1 MRRMRGACRS
11 TFAFARA
18 APISIAGHF
27 VISTASSRFSGRT
40 EAPASRS
47 WASRIRAATLSR
59 TSTCLEL
66 ELEKWTRSLA
76 RAGFTRSQWCVR
88 RAWRGVR
95 RGLAARGLD
104 LVLLARRAKLL
115 DELAGA
121 LMSAYPIRVRAIAS
135 DLADPAFTDEL
146 LLVTKDLDVGLA
158 IYNAGASFAGPFL
171 DRSLVDAL
179 RVVDVNVVGPLRFVH
194 ALAPALKARGRGGL
208 VLMSS
213 MAGFQ
218 GAPQLAVYAASKAFN
233 IVFGESLWGELR
245 RDGVDVLTACAGAIR
260 TPTYAKATTVEARGM
275 LDARVVAEL
284 TLNAL
289 GRGPTVVLGGVNKVA
304 LFVLRRLMSRRAV
317 VAMMQRNIAKT
328 VTQHP

>member
-1 MRRMRGACRS
+1 
-11 TFAFARA
+11 
-18 APISIAGHF
+18 
-27 VISTASSRFSGRT
+27 
-40 EAPASRS
+40 
-47 WASRIRAATLSR
+47 
-59 TSTCLEL
+59 
-66 ELEKWTRSLA
+66 
-76 RAGFTRSQWCVR
+76 
-88 RAWRGVR
+88 
-95 RGLAARGLD
+95 
-104 LVLLARRAKLL
+104 
-115 DELAGA
+115 
-121 LMSAYPIRVRAIAS
+121 MSAYPIRVRAIAS

-275 LDARVVAEL
+275 LAARVVAEL